1 MARQRCRRNA
11 AAFPEINT
19 TIARLRNVL
28 GDPAYESLVRAGEK
42 RLSGSATNSLVALE
56 VQTLTS
62 WRIFERL

>member
-1 MARQRCRRNA
+1 VARQRCRRNA

-42 RLSGSATNSLVALE
+42 R
-56 VQTLTS
+56 
-62 WRIFERL
+62 